1 MFDNNEILEN
11 VTINEEIAKKFFEI
25 EVSILSIGNF
35 KDLFEKLLLL
45 IEEKFG
51 IPHVWISIISEND
64 ISHLLEALESS
75 KLLKGRL
82 NIVERAVFL
91 NLVKGEKTP
100 MLVNAYLRP
109 FYRLLPKNKK
119 YFAKSLAIVPLIL
132 DGEVIGSLNLGDF
145 SGFRFQPNMDTFF
158 LSQISVKIS
167 ICLSNVTA
175 REKLNYLATRD
186 ALTGLFNRREME
198 NILEQELSRAT
209 RYGTLLSLLF
219 IDIDDFKMLNDSY
232 GHNCGDALLQH
243 IADQIIGIIRRDD
256 IAFRPASDEF
266 VIILPNQTSKQAM
279 IVSERLRGFLN
290 KNPLKYHNSIIP
302 ISFSCGIASTE
313 DPELK
318 APFALLNKADKHLY
332 EEKTKKGGRNSQ

>member
-1 MFDNNEILEN
+1 MLDNNEILEN
-11 VTINEEIAKKFFEI
+11 ITINEEIAKKLFEI
-25 EVSILSIGNF
+25 EVSILSIGDF

-51 IPHVWISIISEND
+51 IPHVWISIIRENA

-75 KLLKGRL
+75 KLLKERL

-91 NLVKGEKTP
+91 NLVKDKKTP

-109 FYRLLPKNKK
+109 FYRLLPKNEK

-198 NILEQELSRAT
+198 NLLERELSRAT
-209 RYGTLLSLLF
+209 RYGTPLSLLF
-219 IDIDDFKMLNDSY
+219 IDCDDFKMVNDSY
-232 GHNCGDALLQH
+232 GHSCGDALLQH

-256 IAFRPASDEF
+256 IAFRPGGDEF
-266 VIILPNQTSKQAM
+266 VIVLPNQTLNEAM
-279 IVSERLRGFLN
+279 KVSERLHSFFN
-290 KNPLKYHNSIIP
+290 NNPLKYQDLIVP
-302 ISFSCGIASTE
+302 VSFSWGIASTE
-313 DPELK
+313 DPEIRTP
-318 APFALLNKADKHLY
+318 AALLNKADKRLY
-332 EEKTKKGGRNSQ
+332 EAKKQKKV

>member
-1 MFDNNEILEN
+1 MLDNNEILEN
-11 VTINEEIAKKFFEI
+11 ITINEEIAKKLFEI
-25 EVSILSIGNF
+25 EVSILSISNF

-75 KLLKGRL
+75 KLLKERL

-91 NLVKGEKTP
+91 NLVKDKKIP
-100 MLVNAYLRP
+100 MLVNTYLRP
-109 FYRLLPKNKK
+109 FYRLLPKNEK

-175 REKLNYLATRD
+175 RERLNYLATRD

-198 NILEQELSRAT
+198 NLLERELSRAT
-209 RYGTLLSLLF
+209 RYGTPLSLLF
-219 IDIDDFKMLNDSY
+219 IDCDGFKIVNDSY
-232 GHNCGDALLQH
+232 GHSCGDALLQYL
-243 IADQIIGIIRRDD
+243 ANQIIGIIRKDD
-256 IAFRPASDEF
+256 IAFRPGGDEF
-266 VIILPNQTSKQAM
+266 VIILPNQTSNEAM
-279 IVSERLRGFLN
+279 KVSERLRSFFH
-290 KNPLKYHNSIIP
+290 KNPLQYQDSIIP
-302 ISFSCGIASTE
+302 VSFSCGIASTE
-313 DPELK
+313 DPEIK
-318 APFALLNKADKHLY
+318 SPEALLNKADEHLY
-332 EEKTKKGGRNSQ
+332 EAKRQKKG